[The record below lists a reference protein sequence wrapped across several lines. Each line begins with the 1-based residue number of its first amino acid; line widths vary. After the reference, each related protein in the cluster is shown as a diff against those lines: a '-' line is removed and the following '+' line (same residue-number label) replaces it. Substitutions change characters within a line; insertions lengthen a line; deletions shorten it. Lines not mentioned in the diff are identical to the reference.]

1 MEQEVQKKVEG
12 ETGNNFKMFIF
23 GLAGFILFAVLILG
37 GVGVYGVYGKVS
49 KGNFAYTT
57 AKVLRLPA
65 MKVNGN
71 VVMYDEYLDDWK
83 AINIMRDYDKQNNG
97 AGGAL
102 TDEQL
107 SDQVLWRL
115 ANNILVEKA
124 AKNMGVEVNQEKLDG
139 LKEQVMS
146 QFETEDAMETELQS
160 RYGWNYKTYEDK
172 VMKSYLLQNG
182 IADKL
187 ASDGETVL
195 ALREKAQKILDDIKN
210 GASFEAMAAEY
221 GSDGTASNG
230 GDLGWF
236 ARGAMVP
243 QFEEAAFALESGELS
258 PELVETSFGYHIIR
272 VDDKRTN
279 DDGVEEVSARH
290 ILFAFPSLDMYMQD
304 LLDSMNVKLYI
315 KAHNPFEKVEQVDE
329 VQE

>member
-236 ARGAMVP
+236 AKGAMVP
-243 QFEEAAFALESGELS
+243 QFEEAVFALESGDLS